1 MKKIILPITFIFL
14 FSIFFS
20 VQVSAQT
27 VGDTLTGHYTYY
39 DPEGDLEGV
48 SLYQWY
54 RDGVAIPGANS
65 ITYVVTAN
73 DLGKTIV
80 FEVIPVALTGTS
92 PGWPIR
98 STGIV
103 ISNASTPSTSTTVS
117 SSTSSGGSSVVYCT
131 DIIKTFCKQ
140 KTTSNITISNQTNPI
155 ISSGTINLPTHNLKL
170 YTVSSDVKLL
180 QIYLNNH
187 GYTVSSSGAGSIGN
201 EINNF
206 GSLTKKAV
214 IKFQK
219 DHNLNSDGVVGPKT
233 IQEMK

>member
-1 MKKIILPITFIFL
+1 MKKIILPIAFIFL
-14 FSIFFS
+14 FTFFFS
-20 VQVSAQT
+20 SQAHAQT
-27 VGDTLTGHYTYY
+27 VGETLTGHYTYY

-54 RDGVAIPGANS
+54 RDNVAIPGANS
-65 ITYVVTAN
+65 ITYITTAN

-80 FEVIPVALTGTS
+80 FEVTPVSLTGTS
-92 PGWPIR
+92 PGLPIR

-103 ISNASTPSTSTTVS
+103 ISSASDTNTNTVS
-117 SSTSSGGSSVVYCT
+117 SSSNSGGSGIVYCT
-131 DIIKTFCKQ
+131 DVIKTFCTP
-140 KTTSNITISNQTNPI
+140 KTSSSVTISNQTNPI
-155 ISSGTINLPTHNLKL
+155 VSSGTINLPTHTLRL
-170 YTVSSDVKLL
+170 YMVSSDVKLL

-187 GYTVSSSGAGSIGN
+187 GYEISKSGAGSLGN

-219 DHNLNSDGVVGPKT
+219 DHNLKADGVVGPKT